1 MNRIALTAWWTA
13 SLSVTVI
20 SLAHAPAARAEAAAP
35 ADGLAPG
42 TAAPQFKLP
51 VVNEFAAVMKVGEA
65 AKPIKKWGPAD
76 WSGPTPTE
84 SKKLV
89 IMSFFATYC
98 DPCKKEM
105 PELARLYDAYK
116 DQGLGVMLVSIDKGD
131 EQKKEI
137 LELASKS
144 NVKFPVMHDRF
155 QVVARRYSA
164 ERLPYM
170 LMLDS
175 AGTIK
180 TVHIGYTDD
189 VKANLENEVRA
200 ALGLAPLPPP
210 TPTKD
215 AAAKPPAK
223 GSKGAE
229 GKKGKT

>member
-1 MNRIALTAWWTA
+1 MNRIALSALLTALMTLLMTLPF
-13 SLSVTVI
+13 STG
-20 SLAHAPAARAEAAAP
+20 ARAEATA

-42 TAAPQFKLP
+42 TSAPQFKLP
-51 VVNEFAAVMKVGEA
+51 VVNDFAAVLKTGEA
-65 AKPIKKWGPAD
+65 AKPVKKWGPSD
-76 WSGPTPTE
+76 WSGATPTE
-84 SKKLV
+84 VKKLV

-105 PELARLYDAYK
+105 PELARLYDTYK

-131 EQKKEI
+131 EQRKEI
-137 LELASKS
+137 IELAAKS
-144 NVKFPVMHDRF
+144 SVKFPVMHDRF

-180 TVHIGYTDD
+180 TVHIGYTEE

-200 ALGLAPLPPP
+200 ALGLAALPPP
-210 TPTKD
+210 TAKD
-215 AAAKPPAK
+215 TAAVKP
-223 GSKGAE
+223 GKGAN
-229 GKKGKT
+229 GKKGKS